1 MIGIIIILAAL
12 IIITPLQGGGRSSR
26 SRSLSHIR
34 RASALLSAVTGEGG
48 EVERGRPGDPAQRT
62 RKEGAPGSGSND
74 LLS

>member
-48 EVERGRPGDPAQRT
+48 EVEKERAGDPAQRT
-62 RKEGAPGSGSND
+62 REEGAPGSGSND

>member
-48 EVERGRPGDPAQRT
+48 EVEGGGLAIRRKEQGRRGPRGRV
-62 RKEGAPGSGSND
+62 K
-74 LLS
+74 